1 MMDPLEVVLIEAKDR
16 LAMLST
22 ALQNGHCATYD
33 EYKYICGQ
41 IRGLESACGI
51 VLDLQKKMEN
61 ADE

>member
-1 MMDPLEVVLIEAKDR
+1 MMDPLAVVLIEAKDR
-16 LAMLST
+16 LEMLST
-22 ALQNGHCATYD
+22 ALKQGHCASYD

-61 ADE
+61 SDE

>member
-16 LAMLST
+16 LEMLSS
-22 ALQNGHCATYD
+22 ALQQGHCGSYD

-51 VLDLQKKMEN
+51 ILDLQTKMESL
-61 ADE
+61 DE